1 MVNFRSKT
9 KNLSQEDLFN
19 FSELFKLMKPR
30 VMSLVIFTCAVG
42 LLTAPNVIPNKDAII
57 GILLGAAGALNM
69 WYESDL
75 DALMTRTCLRP
86 IPAGK
91 VNKNQALILGVTLS
105 IVSVITLDYFANRI
119 SAALL
124 LFTIL
129 FYVFVYT
136 IWLKRK
142 TPQNIVI
149 GGIAGAL
156 PPVIGWTIATN
167 SISIEPLT
175 FFLIIFFWTPSHFW
189 ALSLYKSDDYKKA
202 KIPMLPL
209 TNGIESTKINI
220 FVYSLLML
228 PVIIFPYVINFVGL
242 IFLIPSLILTL
253 YYNYL
258 CYELYKFKKNK
269 FDAKKAKS
277 IFVMDL
283 TGKVLINNKDA
294 TDASPH
300 QVHEMGVAHV
310 PEDRERDGLVAS
322 YSIADNLVLN
332 RFDEAEFSRRGVRQS
347 GPIKKLAGSLVDKFD
362 VRTPSIETRAGSLS
376 GGNKQKL
383 VIARELAWEPELLIA
398 AQPTRG
404 VDVGSIE
411 FIHNQIVQARDNGAA
426 VLLVSAELDEVLG
439 LADRVAVI
447 YAGKIVAV

>member
-1 MVNFRSKT
+1 MINSKLKN
-9 KNLSQEDLFN
+9 KNLSQENLFN

-42 LLTAPNVIPNKDAII
+42 LLMAPTVVSTKDAMIA
-57 GILLGAAGALNM
+57 ILLVSIGAGAAGALNM

-86 IPAGK
+86 IPMGK
-91 VNKNQALILGVTLS
+91 VNKKQALIFGTSLS
-105 IVSVITLDYFANRI
+105 FFSVIALDYFANTI

-149 GGIAGAL
+149 GGAAGAL

-167 SISIEPLT
+167 SLSLEPIT

-220 FVYSLLML
+220 LVYSLLML
-228 PVIIFPYVINFVGL
+228 PMIILPYAIDFVGL
-242 IFLIPSLILTL
+242 IFLIPALMLTL
-253 YYNYL
+253 YYNFL
-258 CYELYKFKKNK
+258 CFELYQFKKNK
-269 FDAKKAKS
+269 FNPKKAKTIFGYS
-277 IFVMDL
+277 ILYLFLIFVIF
-283 TGKVLINNKDA
+283 LI
-294 TDASPH
+294 
-300 QVHEMGVAHV
+300 
-310 PEDRERDGLVAS
+310 
-322 YSIADNLVLN
+322 
-332 RFDEAEFSRRGVRQS
+332 
-347 GPIKKLAGSLVDKFD
+347 DK
-362 VRTPSIETRAGSLS
+362 IL
-376 GGNKQKL
+376 
-383 VIARELAWEPELLIA
+383 
-398 AQPTRG
+398 
-404 VDVGSIE
+404 
-411 FIHNQIVQARDNGAA
+411 
-426 VLLVSAELDEVLG
+426 
-439 LADRVAVI
+439 
-447 YAGKIVAV
+447 

>member
-1 MVNFRSKT
+1 MINSKLKNRNLNQVNV
-9 KNLSQEDLFN
+9 FN

-42 LLTAPNVIPNKDAII
+42 LLMAPSTVSTKDAMIA
-57 GILLGAAGALNM
+57 ILLVSIGAGAAGALNM

-86 IPAGK
+86 IPMGK
-91 VNKNQALILGVTLS
+91 VNKKQALIFGTSLS
-105 IVSVITLDYFANRI
+105 FFSVIALDYFANTI

-149 GGIAGAL
+149 GGAAGAL

-167 SISIEPLT
+167 SLSLEPIT

-220 FVYSLLML
+220 LVYSLLMMPMVIL
-228 PVIIFPYVINFVGL
+228 PYAIDFVGL
-242 IFLIPSLILTL
+242 VFLIPALMLTL
-253 YYNYL
+253 YYNFL
-258 CYELYKFKKNK
+258 CFELYMYKKNK
-269 FDAKKAKS
+269 FNPKKAKTIFGYS
-277 IFVMDL
+277 ILYLFLIFVIF
-283 TGKVLINNKDA
+283 LI
-294 TDASPH
+294 
-300 QVHEMGVAHV
+300 
-310 PEDRERDGLVAS
+310 
-322 YSIADNLVLN
+322 
-332 RFDEAEFSRRGVRQS
+332 
-347 GPIKKLAGSLVDKFD
+347 DK
-362 VRTPSIETRAGSLS
+362 IL
-376 GGNKQKL
+376 
-383 VIARELAWEPELLIA
+383 
-398 AQPTRG
+398 
-404 VDVGSIE
+404 
-411 FIHNQIVQARDNGAA
+411 
-426 VLLVSAELDEVLG
+426 
-439 LADRVAVI
+439 
-447 YAGKIVAV
+447 